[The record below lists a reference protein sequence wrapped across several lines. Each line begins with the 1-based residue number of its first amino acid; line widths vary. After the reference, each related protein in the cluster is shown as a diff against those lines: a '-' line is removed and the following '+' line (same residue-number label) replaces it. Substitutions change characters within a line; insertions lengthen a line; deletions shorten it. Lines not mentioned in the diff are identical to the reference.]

1 MTGYK
6 RVSEMTLEEKREKV
20 DGFNVMDDV
29 FFQKMMEDRYVKRF

>member
-20 DGFNVMDDV
+20 AGFNVMDDV
-29 FFQKMMEDRYVKRF
+29 FFPEDDGRQRSV